1 MELKL
6 SSSNNTR
13 IVSLY
18 VVKWDKKAHP
28 NGLIRGAKVRFHQVQ
43 KILSK
48 KSNAYLVTTLFST
61 YDILEVNPFLD
72 QSNHLVYQQPK
83 TFLCDMSER

>member
-1 MELKL
+1 M
-6 SSSNNTR
+6 
-13 IVSLY
+13 
-18 VVKWDKKAHP
+18 KWDKKAHP